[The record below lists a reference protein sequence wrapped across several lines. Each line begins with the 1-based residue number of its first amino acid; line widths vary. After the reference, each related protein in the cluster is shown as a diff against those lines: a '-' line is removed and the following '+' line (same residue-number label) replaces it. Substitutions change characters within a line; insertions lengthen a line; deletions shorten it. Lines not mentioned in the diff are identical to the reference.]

1 MKIRKIHRLCAITF
15 SPFLLLLVFT
25 GSLLLFRKAGIYSKD
40 IQVFILSVHT
50 WEIIAPYLGL
60 ILGLGLT
67 VIIFTGMIIFFKRS
81 A

>member
-15 SPFLLLLVFT
+15 SPFLLLLACT

-40 IQVFILSVHT
+40 NQVFILSVHT
-50 WEIIAPYLGL
+50 WEIIAPYLG
-60 ILGLGLT
+60 IIFGFGLT
-67 VIIFTGMIIFFKRS
+67 VIVLTGITIFFKRS